1 MLKWSAES
9 GPKGG
14 LVIYERY
21 LTGKAEE
28 ESKVYDYTLRVNRKG
43 DVRKVLFEG
52 FVSACLR
59 NSAKFT

>member
-1 MLKWSAES
+1 MRKWSAES

-28 ESKVYDYTLRVNRKG
+28 ESKVYDYILRVNRKG
-43 DVRKVLFEG
+43 DVRKFCLRVLFQL
-52 FVSACLR
+52 A
-59 NSAKFT
+59 